1 VVAQLVMVEHHHM
14 QQILPQQTLVVVAVA
29 AVELLQLDMELA
41 VLAALVL

>member
-1 VVAQLVMVEHHHM
+1 M